1 MRCLGGFITSLS
13 QAFSYSSSNF
23 KIVFFLLIKIMII
36 KIIFA
41 RQKNARPGRSEPACA
56 ESFWLITDWHK
67 GPGLLLLLHHHH
79 LHDGHIGGDY
89 HHHGND
95 VCTCLCVLFCSQS
108 PGRYITVT
116 VSLYCWHLDNPATSS
131 HTYNACHTSP
141 NTYFD
146 ICPYTEH
153 TQTKMLLKLFL
164 IKSNVYVFST

>member
-1 MRCLGGFITSLS
+1 MAFVVCLIFVLHHMESHFTNHFPPHHHPSPHHHHQHHYIHPPHPPPPPDKECRGTLGGL
-13 QAFSYSSSNF
+13 
-23 KIVFFLLIKIMII
+23 
-36 KIIFA
+36 
-41 RQKNARPGRSEPACA
+41 RPACA

-67 GPGLLLLLHHHH
+67 GPGLLLLLLHHH
-79 LHDGHIGGDY
+79 LDDGHIDGDH

-146 ICPYTEH
+146 MCPYTEH
-153 TQTKMLLKLFL
+153 TQIKMLLK
-164 IKSNVYVFST
+164 